1 MKEAS
6 HKRPHAE
13 YFYSYE
19 MSRMSKSTQTG
30 SRLVVA
36 VGWRQNRWRVT
47 DDGYGIFL
55 WSTENI
61 LDLDGGVAQLR
72 EYTKNH

>member
-1 MKEAS
+1 
-6 HKRPHAE
+6 
-13 YFYSYE
+13 
-19 MSRMSKSTQTG
+19 MSKSTQTG